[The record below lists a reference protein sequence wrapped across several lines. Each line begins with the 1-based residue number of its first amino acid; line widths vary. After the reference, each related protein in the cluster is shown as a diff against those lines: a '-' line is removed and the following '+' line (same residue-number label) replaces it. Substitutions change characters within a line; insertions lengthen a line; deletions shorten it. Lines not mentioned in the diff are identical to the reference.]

1 MHNENLDL
9 LRKEAIRLVDLE
21 SKVLDEVVN
30 VPKLVD
36 ENYLDSKKASLGNK
50 DKINREKEVLKGE
63 KNKLTEMEMVVA
75 VVGTMK
81 AGKSTT
87 INAIVGA
94 EVLPNRNGPM
104 TAIPTLIRHKKGQ
117 KEPVIHFDNNGPANR
132 LIESLSAILSK
143 DRGLAEVIKSR
154 SPDLQD
160 AVNFIERKEQV
171 ETRYSGQ
178 DGIFCLLKVIND
190 LVRMCS
196 ELGVEFPFVDYDEIH
211 ELPVIEV
218 EFSSL
223 SASEAGLGKI
233 TLLDTPGP
241 NEAGQDHLK
250 VMLDDQLK
258 KASAVIAVLNYTNL
272 KSNADHELRG
282 KINEIAKVAKGRLY
296 AFVNRYDERS
306 RQDPGKEKIVSM
318 VSNNLMQ
325 GEISE
330 EYVFPVSAKRAY
342 LSDKARREVLSK
354 NVLPNHEDND
364 WVCEFADLAFG
375 FDQWDEDDIID
386 GDDILSRANKLWRKS
401 GFEAPLERV
410 IKMAYKNAAI
420 YALDSSASK
429 LAALAEDINNFL
441 SGRGGAL
448 KKGVEQLRSYIEDLE
463 SDIRKVEGFRDEA
476 DRKMDGIF
484 SEMKNGLNGEVE
496 NSRKTLK
503 DKASALF
510 DSYYDQK
517 SQMQSKADD
526 KSLSPE
532 ERRRAAESAVS
543 SMQKSIAP
551 AFFKDRRSDGGAQ
564 KRNDSHFGDK
574 MVVEFPNQEEAKAF
588 LGAIHNQ
595 FSGSISG
602 LANRLNKNLDGTLS
616 LFSEKVTK
624 DVIEE
629 AAALLKQVS
638 GRLGENG
645 IELRFTVP
653 TNLEVA
659 ISGVRTDVMLNQIAA
674 ETKQV
679 TRLRDDEKIFGR
691 TRRFLGGLFGTDWGK
706 EEYEEDVPVFKVR
719 KLELQKSLDRL
730 IDDQGQIWRREVVD
744 LVERPAQK
752 AIADFFQ
759 KLSLKIEA
767 VREDLLAG
775 IEDNQRSKEEQAKL
789 LKEIARIV
797 DGMEGVNEDAL
808 SLSKDAKGL
817 CENINI

>member
-1 MHNENLDL
+1 
-9 LRKEAIRLVDLE
+9 
-21 SKVLDEVVN
+21 
-30 VPKLVD
+30 
-36 ENYLDSKKASLGNK
+36 
-50 DKINREKEVLKGE
+50 
-63 KNKLTEMEMVVA
+63 
-75 VVGTMK
+75 
-81 AGKSTT
+81 
-87 INAIVGA
+87 
-94 EVLPNRNGPM
+94 
-104 TAIPTLIRHKKGQ
+104 
-117 KEPVIHFDNNGPANR
+117 
-132 LIESLSAILSK
+132 
-143 DRGLAEVIKSR
+143 
-154 SPDLQD
+154 
-160 AVNFIERKEQV
+160 
-171 ETRYSGQ
+171 
-178 DGIFCLLKVIND
+178 
-190 LVRMCS
+190 
-196 ELGVEFPFVDYDEIH
+196 
-211 ELPVIEV
+211 
-218 EFSSL
+218 
-223 SASEAGLGKI
+223 
-233 TLLDTPGP
+233 
-241 NEAGQDHLK
+241 
-250 VMLDDQLK
+250 
-258 KASAVIAVLNYTNL
+258 
-272 KSNADHELRG
+272 
-282 KINEIAKVAKGRLY
+282 
-296 AFVNRYDERS
+296 
-306 RQDPGKEKIVSM
+306 
-318 VSNNLMQ
+318 
-325 GEISE
+325 
-330 EYVFPVSAKRAY
+330 
-342 LSDKARREVLSK
+342 
-354 NVLPNHEDND
+354 
-364 WVCEFADLAFG
+364 
-375 FDQWDEDDIID
+375 
-386 GDDILSRANKLWRKS
+386 
-401 GFEAPLERV
+401 
-410 IKMAYKNAAI
+410 
-420 YALDSSASK
+420 
-429 LAALAEDINNFL
+429 
-441 SGRGGAL
+441 
-448 KKGVEQLRSYIEDLE
+448 
-463 SDIRKVEGFRDEA
+463 
-476 DRKMDGIF
+476 
-484 SEMKNGLNGEVE
+484 
-496 NSRKTLK
+496 
-503 DKASALF
+503 
-510 DSYYDQK
+510 
-517 SQMQSKADD
+517 
-526 KSLSPE
+526 
-532 ERRRAAESAVS
+532 
-543 SMQKSIAP
+543 
-551 AFFKDRRSDGGAQ
+551 
-564 KRNDSHFGDK
+564 